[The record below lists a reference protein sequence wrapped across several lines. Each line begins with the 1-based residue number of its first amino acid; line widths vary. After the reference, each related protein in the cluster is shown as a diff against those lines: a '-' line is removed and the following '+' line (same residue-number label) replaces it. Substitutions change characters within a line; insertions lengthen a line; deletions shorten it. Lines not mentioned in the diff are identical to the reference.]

1 MKRFGKFLI
10 IFGAL
15 VILAGVGMTVYNVV
29 DDHNAAQRIE
39 TQIAALEEA
48 IENRSQDGEEET
60 PSAGEGLMSE
70 VTVGEYEY
78 IGYLEIPYL
87 DLKLPVMAQWSYDRL
102 QIAPCRYAG
111 TVYGLDLCIAAHNY
125 DKHFGR
131 IASLYEGAE
140 IDFIDVNGA
149 VTRYKV
155 VKGEELE
162 ADAVDQMTDSDYPL
176 TLFTCNFDGSARVT
190 VRCELAD

>member
-29 DDHNAAQRIE
+29 DDHNAAQRVE

-70 VTVGEYEY
+70 VTVG
-78 IGYLEIPYL
+78 
-87 DLKLPVMAQWSYDRL
+87 
-102 QIAPCRYAG
+102 
-111 TVYGLDLCIAAHNY
+111 
-125 DKHFGR
+125 
-131 IASLYEGAE
+131 
-140 IDFIDVNGA
+140 
-149 VTRYKV
+149 
-155 VKGEELE
+155 
-162 ADAVDQMTDSDYPL
+162 
-176 TLFTCNFDGSARVT
+176 
-190 VRCELAD
+190 